1 MRLFFFTCVV
11 KKAARIITPP
21 VPVTQVPVT
30 APAPTPAAVELPS
43 TQLGK
48 RARDEQAPIGELELV
63 MAVLKYSNAT
73 DAEKVALLTDGAT
86 SRVMMHAAKLTS
98 QCGK

>member
-1 MRLFFFTCVV
+1 MV

-30 APAPTPAAVELPS
+30 APAPAPAAVEILPS

-48 RARDEQAPIGELELV
+48 RTRDEEPPIFTELDV
-63 MAVLKYSNAT
+63 VKAVLKYSAAT
-73 DAEKVALLTDGAT
+73 DAEKVALLTDEAT
-86 SRVMMHAAKLTS
+86 CRVMMHAAKLTS
-98 QCGK
+98 QCNK